1 MRLDVKFRD
10 PTLHRQ
16 QTEMVRRYARFALAR
31 FGHRISRT
39 ELILEDVNGPRNGRD
54 KRCKVQVLLSGLP
67 PVIVEVTDV
76 DAMAAVSRGVE
87 RAARHVRD
95 NLNRCRDLQRLDRI
109 AGHR

>member
-1 MRLDVKFRD
+1 MRLNVKFRD

-16 QTEMVRRYARFALAR
+16 QTETVRRYARFALAR

-39 ELILEDVNGPRNGRD
+39 ELVIEDLNGPRNGRD
-54 KRCKVQVLLSGLP
+54 KRCKVQVLLTGLP
-67 PVIVEVTDV
+67 PIVVEVTDV

-95 NLNRCRDLQRLDRI
+95 KLNRQRYLNRM
-109 AGHR
+109 